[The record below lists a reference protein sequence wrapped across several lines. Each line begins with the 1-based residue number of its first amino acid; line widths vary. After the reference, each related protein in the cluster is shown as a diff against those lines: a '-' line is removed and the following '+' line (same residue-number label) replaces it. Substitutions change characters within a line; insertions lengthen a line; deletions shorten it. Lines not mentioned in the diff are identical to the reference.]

1 MPDFAHNTVFE
12 LLGATGIVGFVGY
25 SVYRIATFVLMLKKP
40 SIDRVM
46 LVISASY
53 IVVASLLDNF
63 ILQIFSP
70 VLYTVTMAIAAI
82 IYDDDMEREAR
93 ILTTIP
99 KIELL

>member
-1 MPDFAHNTVFE
+1 
-12 LLGATGIVGFVGY
+12 
-25 SVYRIATFVLMLKKP
+25 
-40 SIDRVM
+40 
-46 LVISASY
+46 
-53 IVVASLLDNF
+53 VVASLLDNF

-93 ILTTIP
+93 IFTAVP